1 MRCPTLRE
9 LPPPA
14 PGRTGWPWTA
24 ESAQLPEVNSD
35 GQTWPRISVV
45 TPSLNQAPFIEA
57 TIRSV
62 LLQGYPD
69 LEYIIVDGGSTDG
82 SVNIIRKYE
91 PWVAHWVSEPD
102 GGQYDAINKGF
113 ALSSGEIMAWLNSD
127 DMYVLNGLWVVGG
140 IFSTLSRS
148 VPWITGI
155 PGFWNEDGN
164 LCKLYNLQRHERSL
178 IRFGCYEGRAFGW
191 IQQESTF
198 WRRDLW
204 NLAGGSVDASFQ
216 FAADFDLWRRFAK
229 HADLYSV
236 DAIIAGFRRHNQRK
250 TARHMHR
257 YYEEVEMNLSDSG
270 LSRLLNRLT
279 QNRLGRRMVWFW
291 MRNRCGWKSVTYDT
305 EARQWVITR

>member
-1 MRCPTLRE
+1 M
-9 LPPPA
+9 
-14 PGRTGWPWTA
+14 
-24 ESAQLPEVNSD
+24 
-35 GQTWPRISVV
+35 WPRVSVV
-45 TPSLNQAPFIEA
+45 TPSFNQAPFIEA

-113 ALSSGEIMAWLNSD
+113 AVSSGEIMAWLNSD
-127 DMYVLNGLWVVGG
+127 DMYVLNGLWVAGG
-140 IFSTLSRS
+140 IFSTLNRS
-148 VPWITGI
+148 VRWITGI
-155 PGFWNEDGN
+155 PGFWDEDGN
-164 LCKLYNLQRHERSL
+164 LCKLCNLQRHERSL

-198 WRRDLW
+198 WRRGLW

-236 DAIIAGFRRHNQRK
+236 DALIAGLRRHNQRK
-250 TARHMHR
+250 TARHIHR
-257 YYEEVEMNLSDSG
+257 YYEEVEMDLSDSG

-291 MRNRCGWKSVTYDT
+291 MGNRCAWKSITYDT